1 MHVRQNLYRRRFPDA
16 LGPLLPSF
24 RSLVSAAEAAHLL
37 ALPSARMKGVP
48 VRRLTL
54 PRIPAPPEAMR
65 GTDLADAQA
74 PTVSAVEPSA
84 GLAVEEIASSR

>member
-1 MHVRQNLYRRRFPDA
+1 
-16 LGPLLPSF
+16 
-24 RSLVSAAEAAHLL
+24 
-37 ALPSARMKGVP
+37 

-65 GTDLADAQA
+65 GTDLGDAQA

-84 GLAVEEIASSR
+84 RLTVPEIASSR